1 MLYECVD
8 TPQIPDDVKQFI
20 ELARKRGYN
29 VNKVA
34 VAKVPFERYYYF
46 EDGEYIG
53 EVGEEISLESNIVM
67 VHDDIC
73 ILFYNDEPVL
83 AMSRGGG
90 ASNQESQSVKRKP

>member
-1 MLYECVD
+1 MD
-8 TPQIPDDVKQFI
+8 APQIPDDVKQFI
-20 ELARKRGYN
+20 ELARRRGYN

-34 VAKVPFERYYYF
+34 IAKVPFERYYYF

-83 AMSRGGG
+83 AMSRGGIAG
-90 ASNQESQSVKRKP
+90 NREGRGMKQKQ